1 MITVTS
7 NVVPVRARV
16 QLRANRS
23 VVARAGF
30 KDSVAGKSNW
40 NAYEGSDDKALT
52 PEELKAKNE
61 AEEKASQARRAEA
74 AKRMAAE
81 REAVGYDPLRSG
93 MKE

>member
-1 MITVTS
+1 MKTDDERSRTRVDLKTA
-7 NVVPVRARV
+7 PVSRTPSRV
-16 QLRANRS
+16 SPTGTPTKAP
-23 VVARAGF
+23 
-30 KDSVAGKSNW
+30 
-40 NAYEGSDDKALT
+40 DDKALT

-93 MKE
+93 VKE